1 MTRDIRCDIRHGTL
15 WRSRDGDR
23 VVVTDTARYS
33 ARREWIII
41 YAGISLEERVM
52 RPHGCRTEDEFL
64 ARFEPTGDYLTRG
77 GRIVPDNLYKET
89 L

>member
-1 MTRDIRCDIRHGTL
+1 MEL
-15 WRSRDGDR
+15 
-23 VVVTDTARYS
+23 
-33 ARREWIII
+33 II